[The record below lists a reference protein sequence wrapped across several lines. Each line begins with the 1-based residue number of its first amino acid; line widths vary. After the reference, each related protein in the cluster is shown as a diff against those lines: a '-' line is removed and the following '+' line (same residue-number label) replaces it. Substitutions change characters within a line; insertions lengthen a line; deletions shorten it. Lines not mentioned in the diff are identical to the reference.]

1 MTADNK
7 DFTFEAVPS
16 EETPIVETAAAVPK
30 LTSDLDDNDESPS
43 DPSDN
48 GVLAGCFLAGCIL
61 GGPCLAL
68 LTTLGG
74 NWAKNKEGPFGESTR
89 AIGRVA
95 DAAVKTAKGT

>member
-1 MTADNK
+1 MAVDK
-7 DFTFEAVPS
+7 DYGFELAPS
-16 EETPIVETAAAVPK
+16 APPIVEATVPK
-30 LTSDLDDNDESPS
+30 ITSDFVDDEIPS
-43 DPSDN
+43 DPSDT
-48 GVLAGCFLAGCIL
+48 GVLAGCCLAGWIL